1 MPFPLD
7 VLLIMEDGSEKKY
20 HIPLRMMRKDRPLEV
35 NINKLEDWPWANPY
49 YDFFV
54 STTKQVLKVSIDPEN
69 NIADINRKNN
79 TLTNEN
85 IE

>member
-7 VLLIMEDGSEKKY
+7 VLLIMEDGSAKKY
-20 HIPLRMMRKDRPLEV
+20 HIPLRMMRKDRPLGV

-49 YDFFV
+49 YSFFV
-54 STTKQVLKVSIDPEN
+54 SSTKRVLKVSLDPEN

>member
-7 VLLIMEDGSEKKY
+7 VSLILEDGSEKKY
-20 HIPLRMMRKDRPLEV
+20 HIPLRMMRKDRPLGD

-49 YDFFV
+49 YSFFV
-54 STTKQVLKVSIDPEN
+54 STTKQVLKVTIDPEN
-69 NIADINRKNN
+69 NIADIDRKNN
-79 TLTNEN
+79 TLTKVN

>member
-1 MPFPLD
+1 
-7 VLLIMEDGSEKKY
+7 MEDGSEKKY